1 MSQKRH
7 KTAGLILAAGMSTR
21 MGRPKQLLRIG
32 GHTLLDHILKETLK
46 SDLDRVILVLGHR
59 SEDIRTALKTDPDH
73 EKLEIVENARYREG
87 ISSSIIAGLR
97 VVEDIYDH
105 VMIILAD
112 MPHITAHLINHFLY
126 HFLLSGLPLGA
137 VKIGERRSHPVIF
150 GKDFYVALH
159 LMTGDMGGRSIFT
172 ENPGRVCLV
181 EADEIYDDTDID
193 TIDDYRRFK
202 RM

>member
-1 MSQKRH
+1 
-7 KTAGLILAAGMSTR
+7 
-21 MGRPKQLLRIG
+21 
-32 GHTLLDHILKETLK
+32 
-46 SDLDRVILVLGHR
+46 VVLVLGHR
-59 SEDIRTALKTDPDH
+59 SEEIRAGLKTDLDH
-73 EKLEIVENARYREG
+73 EKLEIAENAHYREG
-87 ISSSIIAGLR
+87 ISSSIITGLR

-150 GKDFYVALH
+150 GKAFYAALH
-159 LMTGDMGGRSIFT
+159 LLTGDMGGRSIFM

-181 EADEIYDDTDID
+181 EADGIYDDTDID
-193 TIDDYRRFK
+193 TPDDYRHVQK
-202 RM
+202 I